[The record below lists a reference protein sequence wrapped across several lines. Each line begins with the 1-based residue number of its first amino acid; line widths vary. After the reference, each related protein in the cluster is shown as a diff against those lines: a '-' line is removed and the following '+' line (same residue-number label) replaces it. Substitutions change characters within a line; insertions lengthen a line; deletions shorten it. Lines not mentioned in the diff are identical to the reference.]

1 LTNSIK
7 LFLISILFLGS
18 THLTAIPRFGIKE
31 GSCNTCHVNPTG
43 GGLRNDYAS
52 LIISTDEL
60 PLRKTSSLIELDD
73 PGQLTD
79 HIRIGAD
86 LRAQLLS
93 DDEETI
99 MFPMQADLYANI
111 DMNGLL
117 DIYVEQEALLGIMEY
132 WSNVFIPFINAF
144 IKVGKMRPNYGLGI
158 DDHTSFIRG
167 GNITRT
173 HGLLKEGLPFSPIR
187 PTVNSAELGFFGT
200 NYLLTG
206 SISNAFLSGESSELA
221 FLGLPDNRTIV
232 LRGEYSLKSGQI
244 NGLIGGSYLAE
255 KETFI
260 RGVFGGLSKN
270 SFTYTGE
277 VDLVTGWSGDFT
289 GLASFSEIAWVPRQG
304 IHLLLKYDFLD
315 ENIELINNSLSRLS
329 LGLEVFPFNFM
340 ELKVQIRK
348 TGLAGK
354 GMFPTEFLFQTHF
367 WF

>member
-1 LTNSIK
+1 
-7 LFLISILFLGS
+7 
-18 THLTAIPRFGIKE
+18 
-31 GSCNTCHVNPTG
+31 
-43 GGLRNDYAS
+43 
-52 LIISTDEL
+52 
-60 PLRKTSSLIELDD
+60 
-73 PGQLTD
+73 
-79 HIRIGAD
+79 
-86 LRAQLLS
+86 
-93 DDEETI
+93 
-99 MFPMQADLYANI
+99 
-111 DMNGLL
+111 MNGLL

-232 LRGEYSLKSGQI
+232 LRGEYSVKSGQI

-304 IHLLLKYDFLD
+304 IHLLLKYDFFD

-329 LGLEVFPFNFM
+329 FSSLFDNTSIVFVCTFLEGVAFGRIIGSMSIDGAGGFSSSLIKLFDSSLLPLISSGITTSGTSFNIKSSANVHDRSS
-340 ELKVQIRK
+340 EYLI
-348 TGLAGK
+348 TAGK
-354 GMFPTEFLFQTHF
+354 AIFPTIAFIATVSLQKVLVKVSNSSRFCS
-367 WF
+367 